1 MNKLRIPGTYGR
13 KIFRPKSI
21 IVTGRRV
28 SIIVALGFLVF
39 TGITLYLHYK
49 EHIRRTEKYL
59 NSMNLVI
66 REHIA
71 LSIRNVEG
79 IITAVSD
86 RLHHLDPNETEFSD
100 FLLMLRHEIPFLRGL
115 VIVDKTGMIVTDSRG
130 TKGLDLKDR
139 TYFRA
144 HTPTGKE
151 SIPKEFFISHESG
164 ILFIGNPHKSRR
176 NDEWFIPL
184 SAAVRDKEG
193 NLMYVVMAS
202 LNPLYF
208 ESLFDSIELSAYDHC
223 LLQKTDGTIWM
234 HYPSRKSMI
243 GKKIPDDPL
252 IKTGSGHPE
261 QGFFLYRC
269 PLDNVTRYTAVTT
282 LLPYP
287 LMVRLSIEQT
297 EILKPFY
304 FASSI
309 WVIIIALGIAGLF
322 FVDHMQTR
330 KTAIILDQ
338 SRKLDKNAEE
348 IRQINVALSAS
359 EDRFRTLFEHA
370 NDAIFFITEREEI
383 IDVNHRACEMFGY
396 SREELLNMKIS
407 QLQPGTDPELQIYA
421 NPYLSLDAPIEM
433 TGLRKDGTLS
443 AIEITITPLISGRQT
458 LLMSIMRDI
467 TERKKAEEASRKFEF
482 IANASKD
489 LMTLVD
495 RDYVYEA
502 VNKAY
507 CEAYQKPQEQLLG
520 KTVEAVW
527 GMETFY
533 SKIKNNMDLALSGSE
548 VSYEAWF
555 EFHGRGKGFYKVI
568 FYPYFNEKNE
578 VTHTVVVSHD
588 ITKRKMAEQ
597 ELVRLN
603 KELNERVNQRTAE
616 LLEAN
621 RALKESLDKLQ
632 RTQNQ
637 LVQSEKM
644 ASLGSLV
651 AGVSHEINTPIGIG
665 VTGASLL
672 DERTREIEDM
682 FSTGILKRSDL
693 EKYIQTAGETSAS
706 ILSNLRRA
714 SELIQGF
721 KQVAVDQSTEE
732 KRMFKLREYI
742 DEVLLS
748 LRPRYKRT
756 NHTISVQCSD
766 DLELN
771 SFPGAFMQII
781 TNLVMNSLIHGFE
794 KTDHGHITIDVEPV
808 DTLIVFR
815 YADNGKGIEQDI
827 VKKIFDPF
835 FTTKRGQGGTGLGLH
850 IVYNL
855 VTQTLN
861 GEIECESTPGE
872 KTEFTIRI
880 PTACKPPEEKN
891 NTSIT
896 DIRLSLK

>member
-1 MNKLRIPGTYGR
+1 MGRHLDIPAEMSSETYDNDHQFDDMEELRQQIAELEKLIGED
-13 KIFRPKSI
+13 
-21 IVTGRRV
+21 IVSDDTAETDG
-28 SIIVALGFLVF
+28 
-39 TGITLYLHYK
+39 
-49 EHIRRTEKYL
+49 EKYQ
-59 NSMNLVI
+59 LVI
-66 REHIA
+66 EKANQAIAVIQDGRFRYFNRKALEITGYSAQELSDIYFETIIHPADRKHVVHRHQKRLDGQDVANTYTSRILDREQ
-71 LSIRNVEG
+71 NVMWVE
-79 IITAVSD
+79 IYAV
-86 RLHHLDPNETEFSD
+86 LIEW
-100 FLLMLRHEIPFLRGL
+100 
-115 VIVDKTGMIVTDSRG
+115 DSRPAVLSFIRDI
-130 TKGLDLKDR
+130 TRIRESEADLR
-139 TYFRA
+139 ER
-144 HTPTGKE
+144 
-151 SIPKEFFISHESG
+151 
-164 ILFIGNPHKSRR
+164 
-176 NDEWFIPL
+176 
-184 SAAVRDKEG
+184 
-193 NLMYVVMAS
+193 
-202 LNPLYF
+202 
-208 ESLFDSIELSAYDHC
+208 
-223 LLQKTDGTIWM
+223 
-234 HYPSRKSMI
+234 
-243 GKKIPDDPL
+243 
-252 IKTGSGHPE
+252 
-261 QGFFLYRC
+261 
-269 PLDNVTRYTAVTT
+269 
-282 LLPYP
+282 
-287 LMVRLSIEQT
+287 
-297 EILKPFY
+297 
-304 FASSI
+304 
-309 WVIIIALGIAGLF
+309 
-322 FVDHMQTR
+322 
-330 KTAIILDQ
+330 
-338 SRKLDKNAEE
+338 
-348 IRQINVALSAS
+348 
-359 EDRFRTLFEHA
+359 EDRYRTLFEHA